1 MPPKYFELEQEE
13 VDLSNVSLADLVK
26 EINKRKETRVPE
38 LVDIINKSIQ
48 ELISL
53 NCTMHNDSESDF
65 TLKGVYL
72 DDVGTIYYTELQEE
86 Y

>member
-26 EINKRKETRVPE
+26 EVNKRKETRVPE

-53 NCTMHNDSESDF
+53 NCTMRNDSDPDF

>member
-1 MPPKYFELEQEE
+1 MPPKCFELEKEE

-26 EINKRKETRVPE
+26 EVNKRKETRVPE
-38 LVDIINKSIQ
+38 LVETINKSIQ

-53 NCTMHNDSESDF
+53 NCTMRNYSDYEF
-65 TLKGVYL
+65 ILKGIYI
-72 DDVGTIYYTELQEE
+72 DDNGNIYYTDTQEE

>member
-26 EINKRKETRVPE
+26 EVNKRKETRVPE

-53 NCTMHNDSESDF
+53 NCTMRNDSEPDF

>member
-1 MPPKYFELEQEE
+1 MPPKYFELEKEE
-13 VDLSNVSLADLVK
+13 VNLSNVSLADLIK
-26 EINKRKETRVPE
+26 EVNKRKETRVPE

-53 NCTMHNDSESDF
+53 NCTMRNDSEPDF

>member
-1 MPPKYFELEQEE
+1 MPPKCFELEKEE

-26 EINKRKETRVPE
+26 EVNKRKETRVPE
-38 LVDIINKSIQ
+38 LVETINKSIQ

-53 NCTMHNDSESDF
+53 NCTMRNDSDYEF
-65 TLKGVYL
+65 ILKGIYI
-72 DDVGTIYYTELQEE
+72 DDNGNIYYTDTQEE

>member
-26 EINKRKETRVPE
+26 EVNKRKETRVPE

-53 NCTMHNDSESDF
+53 NCTMRNDSEPDF

-72 DDVGTIYYTELQEE
+72 DDVGTIYYTELQDE